1 VIHYPFHPLA
11 GHTVTAYWSQSLQG
25 VEHYRVLT
33 PEMTETLV
41 PTWMCHPAAFDAHIV
56 SEPVITLKA
65 LHQLHILVHT
75 ALSSLLSEPH
85 AREES
90 NATCATT
97 VAPLSHREPL
107 TGAAAS
113 SHQNAGRGTPD
124 GSAAGGLPGPTT
136 PQPLN

>member
-1 VIHYPFHPLA
+1 MIHYPFHPLA
-11 GHTVTAYWSQSLQG
+11 SHTVTAYWTQALQG

-33 PEMTETLV
+33 SAMTETLV
-41 PTWMCHPAAFDAHIV
+41 PTWMCHPAAFDARLV
-56 SEPVITLKA
+56 AEPVIALTA

-90 NATCATT
+90 DATCATT
-97 VAPLSHREPL
+97 AAPLSHRGHL

-113 SHQNAGRGTPD
+113 SHQSAGRGTPD
-124 GSAAGGLPGPTT
+124 RSAAGGLPGHTT
-136 PQPLN
+136 TQPLN